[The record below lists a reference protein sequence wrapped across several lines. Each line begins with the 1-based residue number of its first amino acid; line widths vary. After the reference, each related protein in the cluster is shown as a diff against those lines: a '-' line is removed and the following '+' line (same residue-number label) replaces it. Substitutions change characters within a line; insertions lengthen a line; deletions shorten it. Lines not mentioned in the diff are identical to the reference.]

1 MQLPEVLKNKNYVKI
16 LIGMSISKL
25 GDSMFLIALP
35 LLVYEL
41 TKSPGLMALAYVLE
55 ITPQVLFSLL
65 GGALADQ
72 ISKKKIM
79 VIGDIV
85 SALLILSIPL
95 AYSLDILEVWMIYV
109 VIFCLASVSA
119 FYHPSFESVV
129 PEVLKDKNLV
139 QGNSLF
145 KLAETITT
153 FTGPSIAGLLI
164 AIIGVANVLYV
175 DSISFLLSAVCIS
188 FVKMK
193 GVQKGTKMPSIIKP
207 IKEGLSYVFK
217 TRVIFTGTFLI
228 LLINVGYGAVEALF
242 MFYLK
247 DYLRL
252 EATQIGI
259 IFSCQTIGSF
269 IAVYLANRLHQFSRG
284 RIIIFSGIMIG
295 LGQILLVAS
304 QSFVIGLVI
313 CRMIIM
319 GSVTLLAINWFT
331 LRQEIVPRNLLGRVI
346 SSTRMVA
353 FLALPISGSIAG
365 SLAEFTSILTIF
377 LTAGIMVVIFSL
389 LGLRSVLNNNEK
401 ITEPPTQASGEKR

>member
-1 MQLPEVLKNKNYVKI
+1 
-16 LIGMSISKL
+16 
-25 GDSMFLIALP
+25 
-35 LLVYEL
+35 
-41 TKSPGLMALAYVLE
+41 
-55 ITPQVLFSLL
+55 
-65 GGALADQ
+65 
-72 ISKKKIM
+72 
-79 VIGDIV
+79 
-85 SALLILSIPL
+85 
-95 AYSLDILEVWMIYV
+95 
-109 VIFCLASVSA
+109 
-119 FYHPSFESVV
+119 
-129 PEVLKDKNLV
+129 
-139 QGNSLF
+139 
-145 KLAETITT
+145 
-153 FTGPSIAGLLI
+153 
-164 AIIGVANVLYV
+164 
-175 DSISFLLSAVCIS
+175 
-188 FVKMK
+188 
-193 GVQKGTKMPSIIKP
+193 
-207 IKEGLSYVFK
+207 
-217 TRVIFTGTFLI
+217 
-228 LLINVGYGAVEALF
+228 

-252 EATQIGI
+252 EATEIGI

-365 SLAEFTSILTIF
+365 SLAEFTSVLTIF